1 MKSLTTKYYNI
12 FLWRIY
18 FTSNDGRK
26 NTFFHQTKND
36 TIELKKYK
44 LTNNSLSW
52 RSKGVYNSKLKPL
65 YTDFLH
71 SIKLS
76 EYRMGIKFDEHPLAV
91 EKSNYTTEV
100 VNAYI
105 ANDLDT

>member
-1 MKSLTTKYYNI
+1 M
-12 FLWRIY
+12 
-18 FTSNDGRK
+18 
-26 NTFFHQTKND
+26 
-36 TIELKKYK
+36 
-44 LTNNSLSW
+44 
-52 RSKGVYNSKLKPL
+52 
-65 YTDFLH
+65 H

-91 EKSNYTTEV
+91 EKSNYTTKV